1 MPVELEVEEEI
12 PVGSRIGEVSAVDA
26 DEGDNAVIDYEIVD
40 GNDDRI
46 FSIERGLSNEGVIT
60 LARRLD
66 R

>member
-1 MPVELEVEEEI
+1 MEEEI

-26 DEGDNAVIDYEIVD
+26 DEGDNAVIDYAIVD

-60 LARRLD
+60 LAQRLD